1 MRPLH
6 AATLLGLLSLASS
19 SSAIAEKKTEKKSE
33 KQGVIDPRADAAL
46 HRMSDYLGGLQSF
59 RVKTTSSREKVT
71 TEGQKI
77 QEIHA
82 SIITVQRPNELRV
95 DRTGPNGE
103 AVLRYDG
110 KEISVY
116 NSTKN
121 AYAVHDAPPTL
132 DATIDELRDS
142 LNIDAPGGDLL
153 VPDSYEILTDGL
165 VVGRYI
171 GLEPVGGGATMA
183 HHIAISKKD
192 VDVQIW
198 IEDGPTPVPLRYV
211 ITSKD
216 VRAQPEYEISLRDWQ
231 PNVSVSADKFAFER
245 PAGAKRVELTGG
257 AR

>member
-1 MRPLH
+1 MRPLR
-6 AATLLGLLSLASS
+6 AASLVLLWLAGASW
-19 SSAIAEKKTEKKSE
+19 AASE

-46 HRMSDYLGGLQSF
+46 HRMSDYVGGLQSF
-59 RVKTTSSREKVT
+59 QVKTTTSDEKVT
-71 TEGQKI
+71 TDGQKI
-77 QEIHA
+77 QQVHE
-82 SIITVQRPNELRV
+82 SLVTVRRPNALRV
-95 DRTGPNGE
+95 DRTGPNGK

-132 DATIDELRDS
+132 DATIDTLRDS

-153 VPDSYEILTDGL
+153 VPDSYEVLTDGL

-171 GLEPVGGGATMA
+171 GLEPIGGVQA
-183 HHIAISKKD
+183 HHIAVSKKD

-211 ITSKD
+211 ITTKD
-216 VRAQPEYEISLRDWQ
+216 VRSQPQYEIALRDWQ
-231 PNVSVSADKFAFER
+231 PNVPVSADKFAFTR
-245 PAGAKRVELTGG
+245 PAGARRVDLTGG